1 MRINLPIPIP
11 TCVTLIDLIFGQ
23 LGATL
28 IVVHEDRTVAAGKAV
43 DLEVA
48 TVADGLELHL
58 GVEVGSF
65 GVGADV
71 TGGEGHGV
79 GGCEGEEGEEGGKER
94 EEMHGELRGGSVRF
108 FFR

>member
-1 MRINLPIPIP
+1 MRINLPVP
-11 TCVTLIDLIFGQ
+11 TSTCDTLIDLIFGQ
-23 LGATL
+23 FGAAL
-28 IVVHEDRTVAAGKAV
+28 VGVDEDRVVAAGKAV

-58 GVEVGSF
+58 GFEVDSF

-79 GGCEGEEGEEGGKER
+79 GGCEGEEGEEGGKGR
-94 EEMHGELRGGSVRF
+94 EEMHGELRRGSVRF
-108 FFR
+108 FFL